1 MCFSLQDMELLR
13 HALPRCR
20 AANYGT
26 PLSVVL
32 SLHQMSTETHHDKA
46 SPFFLQIITRSSTV
60 SSIDCRCK
68 VL

>member
-1 MCFSLQDMELLR
+1 MCFSLQNIAHLR
-13 HALPRCR
+13 QRCR
-20 AANYGT
+20 TANYGT

-32 SLHQMSTETHHDKA
+32 SLHQTSTETHYDKA